1 MTYEEE
7 QQAVERITQFLAWLW
22 QFLRLHCIEGFSY
35 PSEPGARDAWRPLVD
50 PAAQQALRGAWQ
62 HFESDQPLAGL
73 QQRVRSMPRVQL
85 IEHGLYGAQ
94 LNAKLRMV
102 LVLLARCDALWNA
115 AGRST
120 PAQPLVEAWAAPV
133 SPPLT
138 AQERR
143 PKKGG
148 FGGMVKS
155 IKDLVAG
162 VDVFAKSVF
171 AAAGIGSGLE
181 EIKELFGMSLD
192 EPGE

>member
-7 QQAVERITQFLAWLW
+7 QQAVERITQFLGWLW
-22 QFLRLHCIEGFSY
+22 HFLQVHCLEGFSY
-35 PSEPGARDAWRPLVD
+35 PITPGARGEWRPLVD

-62 HFESDQPLAGL
+62 HFASDQPLTGL
-73 QQRVRSMPRVQL
+73 QQAVRSMPRVQL

-102 LVLLARCDALWNA
+102 LVLLSRCDALWNA
-115 AGRST
+115 VDRNT
-120 PAQPLVEAWAAPV
+120 PAQHLVSGWAGTLNPPV
-133 SPPLT
+133 T
-138 AQERR
+138 GQERR

-192 EPGE
+192 EPVE

>member
-7 QQAVERITQFLAWLW
+7 QQAVERITQFLGWLW
-22 QFLRLHCIEGFSY
+22 QFLRLHCLEGFSY
-35 PSEPGARDAWRPLVD
+35 PIEPGARGAWRPLVD

-62 HFESDQPLAGL
+62 HFESDQQLAGL
-73 QQRVRSMPRVQL
+73 QQAVRSMPRVRL

-102 LVLLARCDALWNA
+102 LVLLSRCDALWRA
-115 AGRST
+115 AGLTT
-120 PAQPLVEAWAAPV
+120 PAHESVSGWATPV
-133 SPPLT
+133 SPAVT
-138 AQERR
+138 AAERR
-143 PKKGG
+143 PKQGG
-148 FGGMVKS
+148 SGGMVKS
-155 IKDLVAG
+155 IKDLVTG

-171 AAAGIGSGLE
+171 AAAGIGSGIE

>member
-7 QQAVERITQFLAWLW
+7 QQAVERITQFLGWLW
-22 QFLRLHCIEGFSY
+22 HFLQAHCLEGLSY
-35 PSEPGARDAWRPLVD
+35 PIERGARGDWRPLVD

-62 HFESDQPLAGL
+62 HFESDQQLTGL
-73 QQRVRSMPRVQL
+73 QQAVRSMPRVQL
-85 IEHGLYGAQ
+85 IEHGLYSAQ

-102 LVLLARCDALWNA
+102 LVLLSRCDALWNA
-115 AGRST
+115 VDRST
-120 PAQPLVEAWAAPV
+120 PAQHLVEAWAAQV

-138 AQERR
+138 APERR
-143 PKKGG
+143 PRKAG

>member
-7 QQAVERITQFLAWLW
+7 QQAVERITQFLGWLW
-22 QFLRLHCIEGFSY
+22 QFLRLHCLEGFSY
-35 PSEPGARDAWRPLVD
+35 PTEPGARGSWRPLVD

-62 HFESDQPLAGL
+62 HFESDQQLTGL
-73 QQRVRSMPRVQL
+73 QQAVRSMPRIQL

-102 LVLLARCDALWNA
+102 LVLLSRCDALWNA
-115 AGRST
+115 VDRNT
-120 PAQPLVEAWAAPV
+120 PAQHLVDGWASPV

-138 AQERR
+138 APERR

-192 EPGE
+192 EPAE

>member
-7 QQAVERITQFLAWLW
+7 QAALERMARFLDWLWHFLQSHCVERL
-22 QFLRLHCIEGFSY
+22 EY
-35 PSEPGARDAWRPLVD
+35 PVEAGARGAWRPLVD
-50 PAAQQALRGAWQ
+50 PAAQQALRAAWQ
-62 HFESDQPLAGL
+62 HFESDHALAGL

-102 LVLLARCDALWNA
+102 LVLLSRCDALWGA
-115 AGRST
+115 VDRST
-120 PAQPLVEAWAAPV
+120 PAQHLVEGWAVTV
-133 SPPLT
+133 SPPVT
-138 AQERR
+138 AAERR
-143 PKKGG
+143 PKQGG
-148 FGGMVKS
+148 LTGMVKS
-155 IKDLVAG
+155 IKELVTG

-192 EPGE
+192 TPGE